1 MSRLAIIGIG
11 EDGLAGLSPAARA
24 LVERAEVLI
33 GGARHLAMV
42 PPSAAERLAW
52 ATPLEATL
60 PEISA
65 RRGRRVV
72 VLASGDPMWFGIGAT
87 LLRHYAP
94 EDMTILPHVG
104 AFSCAAARLGWPLA
118 DTATISLHGRPLDML
133 ALHLAPGARVLA
145 LSENRDTP
153 AAVARFLTRN
163 GWGPSTLAVL
173 EHLGGAAERRL
184 DGTAEA
190 WPHAPGADLNTL
202 GIVCRPGPKAMILPR
217 TPGLPDDAFVHDGQL
232 TKREVRAAT
241 LAALAPLPG
250 QILWDVGAG
259 SGSVGIEWMRA
270 ADHAE
275 AIAIERDAARRDY
288 IARNAAALG
297 VPGLRIV
304 AGDAPTALAGLPA
317 PDAAFIG
324 GGLSSPDLV
333 EACFNALKPGGR
345 LVANAVTLEG
355 EAALVAWHARHGG
368 DLARLAISR
377 AAPVGPFQGWRS
389 LMPVTQWALRK
400 PPVWQS
406 NG

>member
-1 MSRLAIIGIG
+1 VSWLAIVGIG
-11 EDGLAGLSPAARA
+11 EDGLAGLSATARA
-24 LVERAEVLI
+24 LVERAEVLV

-42 PPSAAERLAW
+42 PPSSAERLAW

-60 PEISA
+60 PEITA
-65 RRGRRVV
+65 HRGRRVV
-72 VLASGDPMWFGIGAT
+72 VLASGDPLWFGIGAT
-87 LLRHYAP
+87 LMRHYAP

-104 AFSCAAARLGWPLA
+104 AFSLAAARLGWPLA
-118 DTATISLHGRPLDML
+118 DTATISLHGRPLDIL

-153 AAVARFLTRN
+153 AAVARFLTGN
-163 GWGPSTLAVL
+163 GWGPTTLTVL

-184 DGTAEA
+184 DGAA
-190 WPHAPGADLNTL
+190 DGWAHVPGADLNTL
-202 GIVCRPGPKAMILPR
+202 ALTCQPGPKAMLLPR
-217 TPGLPDDAFVHDGQL
+217 TAGLPDEAFVHDGQL

-259 SGSVGIEWMRA
+259 SGSIGIEWMRA
-270 ADHAE
+270 ADHGA

-297 VPGLRIV
+297 VPSLRIV
-304 AGDAPTALAGLPA
+304 AGEAPAALAGLPA

-324 GGLSSPDLV
+324 GGLSSPNLV
-333 EACFNALKPGGR
+333 ETCLDALKPGGR

-368 DLARLAISR
+368 DLVRLAISR

-389 LMPVTQWALRK
+389 LMPVTQWALCK
-400 PPVWQS
+400 SPIWQS